1 MTWNNKVAY
10 MRAIFNHV
18 FLHDLVA
25 LKNNPFNGVIVRPDV
40 KRKKTL
46 TQSEIK
52 KIYLIM
58 EAREREEH
66 VGIMDKSRKYC
77 GHVGIC

>member
-1 MTWNNKVAY
+1 MINSFRRYIGGNLLPGEVNRLTVLKKQGLSSMTWNNKVAY

-40 KRKKTL
+40 KRKK
-46 TQSEIK
+46 
-52 KIYLIM
+52 
-58 EAREREEH
+58 H
-66 VGIMDKSRKYC
+66 
-77 GHVGIC
+77 